1 LYPRSRRDDIAKE
14 IKVQEDKLKSIAS
27 RIEQD
32 MKIRKVL
39 NDQKNEQSEI
49 DMLEKQV
56 SDEFLGLKDMLKVSN

>member
-1 LYPRSRRDDIAKE
+1 
-14 IKVQEDKLKSIAS
+14 
-27 RIEQD
+27 
-32 MKIRKVL
+32 L

>member
-1 LYPRSRRDDIAKE
+1 MYPRSRRDDIAKE

-49 DMLEKQV
+49 DMLEEQV

>member
-1 LYPRSRRDDIAKE
+1 MYPRSRRDDIAKE